1 MIAFTLGLLCAILLL
16 VYLFLVWPYN
26 YWKQRG
32 VNGPKPRPFVGNY
45 PSAFTQKRNIA
56 CDIRDIY
63 EAYKKSDDFVGI
75 YNCRASQL
83 LVINPKLI
91 RRVLVTDFK
100 NFHDNDA
107 STMIDKKTDFIL
119 GNNPFVLTG
128 EEWKERR
135 AEVTPGFTSNRIKT
149 VFPVTNKVC
158 HTMVDYIKQ
167 QMKIGNKDGIDG
179 KDLSLRYTCEVVTDC
194 VLGLSADTFTN
205 KPSPILD
212 MTKKLFEQTF
222 VFIAYML
229 LTGMLPWIKKFKKL
243 RFISKP
249 VEVFFVDLMENSLS
263 MRKQQKQQGINED
276 RVDFINY
283 MLYLQEKKNLQ
294 IPELTAHTMTF
305 LLDGFETTA
314 NVLSHCLLLL
324 GRDTNRQKI
333 LRNEIQEKLGSNND
347 YDTIID
353 LPYLDACIHETLR
366 LFPPGAFS
374 TKLCTEPI
382 EFENKNGKTLLIET
396 GTTVILPLQA
406 VLMDEDYYENA
417 SSFEPERFLNGGLKK
432 YKDQGLYLA
441 FGDGPRICLGM
452 RFALTQIKG
461 ALVEILRNFEI
472 RINAKTRTDNKFDPT
487 YFLMRLDGGIWLEFN
502 NIN

>member
-1 MIAFTLGLLCAILLL
+1 MLAFALGLACAILLL
-16 VYLFLVWPYN
+16 LYLFLVWPFN

-45 PSAFTQKRNIA
+45 PSGFTQKRSIA
-56 CDIRDIY
+56 CDIHDIY
-63 EAYKKSDDFVGI
+63 ETYKKSDDFVGI
-75 YNCRASQL
+75 YNCRTPQL

-100 NFHDNDA
+100 HFHDNDA
-107 STMIDKKTDFIL
+107 STMADKNTDFIL

-135 AEVTPGFTSNRIKT
+135 AEITPGFTTNRIKT

-158 HTMVDYIKQ
+158 QTMIDFIRQ

-194 VLGLSADTFTN
+194 VLGLSADAFAN
-205 KPSPILD
+205 RPCPILD
-212 MTKKLFEQTF
+212 MTKNIFDQSF
-222 VFIAYML
+222 VFIAYIL
-229 LTGMLPWIKKFKKL
+229 LTGMLPWIKKVKKL
-243 RFISKP
+243 RFIPKP
-249 VEVFFVDLMENSLS
+249 VEEFFVNLMENSLS
-263 MRKQQKQQGINED
+263 MRKEQKQKGVNEN

-283 MLYLQEKKNLQ
+283 MLHLQEKKNLQ

-324 GRDTNRQKI
+324 GRDPNRQQI
-333 LRNEIQEKLGSNND
+333 LRNEILAKLDSTD
-347 YDTIID
+347 DFDTIMD

-374 TKLCTEPI
+374 TKLCTESI
-382 EFENKNGKTLLIET
+382 EFENRNGKTLKINE
-396 GTTVILPLQA
+396 GTTVVLPIHA
-406 VLMDEDYYENA
+406 LMADEEHYENA
-417 SSFEPERFLNGGLKK
+417 SSFEPERFLDGGLKK
-432 YKDQGLYLA
+432 YRDQGLYLA

-461 ALVEILRNFEI
+461 ALVEIVRNFEI
-472 RINAKTRTDNKFDPT
+472 RVNSKTRTDNRFDPT
-487 YFLMRLDGGIWLEFN
+487 YSLMRLDGGIWLEFDS
-502 NIN
+502 IN